1 MRRYSMPDREAAAK
15 ILPKSRKDRRTLW
28 SIGGFLVLMVVF
40 VVTVL
45 FFQHRRQ
52 EEMENSWE
60 SATATIEDVKPVVA
74 LQGGRGVLYQPEI
87 LAHYRANGMEQR
99 KWIKIERLPESLE
112 SVHFRSFRWKGQQCI
127 VRWKAS
133 QPDKVVPELN

>member
-1 MRRYSMPDREAAAK
+1 MPDKEASAK
-15 ILPKSRKDRRTLW
+15 ILPKSRKDRKTLW
-28 SIGGFLVLMVVF
+28 GIGSFLALMVVF

-60 SATATIEDVKPVVA
+60 SATATIEDVRPVIA
-74 LQGGRGVLYQPEI
+74 LQGGRGMLYQPEV
-87 LAHYRANGMEQR
+87 LARYRANGSEQR
-99 KWIKIERLPESLE
+99 QWIKVERLPESLE
-112 SVHFRSFRWKGQQCI
+112 SVRFQAFRWKGKQCV

-133 QPDKVVPELN
+133 EPNLVVVELN